1 MKIIRTYIVFRGIL
15 RNIRYMLRSYIEY
28 EKALRRLNKYNILH
42 TGSRWIDYISCHTVL
57 FPYDAAAIYWFC
69 IDHNLFHQCSAN
81 EITKLVIS
89 ASNVGTSV
97 EEIKAILISKN
108 RYNVEET

>member
-1 MKIIRTYIVFRGIL
+1 MIRIYIAFRSIL

-28 EKALRRLNKYNILH
+28 NKAIRGLNEYNILY

-69 IDHNLFHQCSAN
+69 INHNLFHQRSAN

-89 ASNVGTSV
+89 VSNVGTSV
-97 EEIKAILISKN
+97 EGIKAILISKN